1 MHNGRVSQHESWV
14 ERQIREA
21 TERGEFGGL
30 TGHGKPLDLGD
41 PDDPDWWVKRYL
53 DREGLD
59 ASASMPPV
67 LQLRAEHAGLPESLL
82 DVGTAE
88 GVREVLRDY
97 NQRVVQD
104 RLRPVFGRSVPVVAP
119 RVDVEE
125 MVARW
130 EELRR
135 QRDEAAARDRP
146 EPSAPPPQV
155 RRAWPWAWL
164 RRGR

>member
-1 MHNGRVSQHESWV
+1 MS
-14 ERQIREA
+14 
-21 TERGEFGGL
+21 FGA
-30 TGHGKPLDLGD
+30 KDL
-41 PDDPDWWVKRYL
+41 R
-53 DREGLD
+53 LD
-59 ASASMPPV
+59 AEAEIARIGGWMVEGSPPR
-67 LQLRAEHAGLPESLL
+67 L
-82 DVGTAE
+82 
-88 GVREVLRDY
+88 LRDY